1 MRKLQSVL
9 PSSKQAAM
17 KALALTMVLSLL
29 VFSLAL
35 AASGDLDSTFSA
47 NGKLTTNFGGTMND
61 NARAMAIQSNGKIVV
76 VGTRAKAD
84 GFPGTIVDFAIA
96 RYNANGS
103 LDTTFSTDGRLT
115 THFGGL
121 EEALGIAIQG
131 DGRIVVVGQK
141 CSSPDWICDVAIARY
156 NSNGSLDTTFSG
168 DGKQT
173 TDFGGGD
180 NGSYGGI
187 AILSSGKIVVS
198 GRMNNGS
205 DYDFAVYRYNA
216 NGSLDTTFSGDG
228 KLNTGFGSGR
238 NDDTFKMVLQPDGKY
253 VLAGRTCDASWSNCD
268 FALARYNPDGSLDTT
283 FSGDGRQTTNL
294 GGNDYANAV
303 ARTRDGK
310 IVAVGRIENASGC
323 SLALARYTIYGAL
336 DTTFSGDGK
345 VTTPLVSTD
354 CMWWHFLGTA
364 IQSDGKIVVA
374 ASVGPDGSHDF
385 LLARLNTNG
394 SLDTTFSGD
403 GKVTTSFGG
412 DDLADAIAIQSNGK
426 IVLAG
431 WTDASGNIDFAL
443 ARYLP

>member
-1 MRKLQSVL
+1 
-9 PSSKQAAM
+9 M
-17 KALALTMVLSLL
+17 KALALTMLLSLL
-29 VFSLAL
+29 MFTLVL
-35 AASGDLDSTFSA
+35 AASGDLDPTFSA

-76 VGTRAKAD
+76 AGTRSQGD
-84 GFPGTIVDFAIA
+84 GFPPISSDFAVG
-96 RYNANGS
+96 RYNTNGS
-103 LDTTFSTDGRLT
+103 LDTTFSGDGRLT

-121 EEALGIAIQG
+121 EEALGITIQG

-156 NSNGSLDTTFSG
+156 NTNGSLDTTFST
-168 DGKQT
+168 DGKLT

-187 AILSSGKIVVS
+187 AVQTNGKIVVS

-205 DYDFAVYRYNA
+205 NFDFALYRYNA
-216 NGSLDTTFSGDG
+216 NGSLDTTFSSDG

-283 FSGDGRQTTNL
+283 FSGDGRQATNL

-310 IVAVGRIENASGC
+310 IVAVGRMENAGVC
-323 SLALARYTIYGAL
+323 SLALARYTTNGTL
-336 DTTFSGDGK
+336 DNTFSVDGK
-345 VTTPLVSTD
+345 VTVPLASTG
-354 CMWWHFLGTA
+354 CYWWHFLGTA
-364 IQSDGKIVVA
+364 IQSDGKLLVA

-394 SLDTTFSGD
+394 TLDTTFSGD
-403 GKVTTSFGG
+403 GKVITSFGG